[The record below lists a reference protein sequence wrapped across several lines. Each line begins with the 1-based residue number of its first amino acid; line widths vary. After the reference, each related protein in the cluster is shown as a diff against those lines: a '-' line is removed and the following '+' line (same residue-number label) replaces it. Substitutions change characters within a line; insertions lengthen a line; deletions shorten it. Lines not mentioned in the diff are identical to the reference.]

1 MFNTSN
7 HLDNIVREQG
17 EEVQFHLAVLTTSD
31 STDNDYGEKVETLL
45 QPISVRCLVSN
56 TNPEKL
62 RWKFQGIETNTG
74 FDFLIPI
81 SYLGTVRLSYK
92 ITIRGVDCYGYKNNT
107 DRIAIQQLDSDYLK
121 VSTTRIE

>member
-7 HLDNIVREQG
+7 HLDEIIREQG
-17 EEVQFHLAVLTTSD
+17 EEVQFHLAAITTSD